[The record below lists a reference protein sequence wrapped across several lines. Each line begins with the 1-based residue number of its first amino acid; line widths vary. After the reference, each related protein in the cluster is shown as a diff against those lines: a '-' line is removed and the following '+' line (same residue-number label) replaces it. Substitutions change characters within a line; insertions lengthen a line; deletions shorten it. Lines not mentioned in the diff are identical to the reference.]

1 MNAKIVATLFLL
13 AGIALIAF
21 SCFREGQQDV
31 LRKWESSQKLADNAA
46 RVLEESWQHRY
57 DRAQETADERV
68 KDVISG
74 AAVSADN
81 SKRLH
86 VAAISAQQR
95 ACQTSTSA
103 ARREEAGKVL
113 ADVLGRVAERTGE
126 LAAYADRLRIGLD
139 QCRGAWPR

>member
-1 MNAKIVATLFLL
+1 MNAKVVATIFLL

-31 LRKWESSQKLADNAA
+31 LRKWENSQKLADNAA
-46 RVLEESWQHRY
+46 RALEESWQQRY
-57 DRAQETADERV
+57 DRAQDEADE
-68 KDVISG
+68 KIQDVISG

-95 ACQTSTSA
+95 ACQASTSA

-113 ADVLGRVAERTGE
+113 ADVLGRMAERTGE
-126 LAAYADRLRIGLD
+126 LADYADRLRIGLD
-139 QCRGAWPR
+139 QCRGSWPR